1 MTNMLIY
8 NIYIIY
14 IITYTLRLL
23 CLNRSRVPSLG
34 FSQGSFASVW
44 LKSSSSA
51 ASHSD
56 QLSKNRNIEAQIQE
70 NVGQII
76 NASSKEQE
84 YKNYVYP
91 PTPAISRGSA
101 SEEAL
106 LATRCQKGRR
116 VCAERKPAPEGHEQG
131 GSWQCRNAGK
141 VKVWS

>member
-1 MTNMLIY
+1 MLIY

-14 IITYTLRLL
+14 IITYTWRLL
-23 CLNRSRVPSLG
+23 CLTRSRVPSLG
-34 FSQGSFASVW
+34 FSQGSFASAW

-84 YKNYVYP
+84 YKNYVYYIY
-91 PTPAISRGSA
+91 ISLFLFLGYVCA
-101 SEEAL
+101 H
-106 LATRCQKGRR
+106 TCKKR
-116 VCAERKPAPEGHEQG
+116 VCLCDFDKSKMPSPHLQLEHPHLCAF
-131 GSWQCRNAGK
+131 
-141 VKVWS
+141 